1 MKKINRIVSASGSE
15 YMTECITFIGDSL
28 KKMNV
33 SNSLSLRAE
42 LLSEEIITAL
52 VNHGVEGPEIDISVK
67 KRFGDV
73 CIDIKVPGRQIDT
86 GLIKKTWDLN
96 ADDRNAEKAIR
107 AIILKAHGA
116 NLKYEHNDGCN
127 MVSISAGKAE
137 RSMLILTLQALVLGV
152 ILGLVSRFILPGW
165 FTDGMCRFLLDP
177 IKTMFMNA
185 LKIIVG
191 PVVFF
196 SIVTCIAQFKNLS
209 ELGRMGAKVMG
220 MYLLT
225 TVIAAVLSL
234 VLSFAFQ
241 PGTWGAALSTAMT
254 EVVEVDTSADT
265 SLLTTIINIV
275 PDNFLKPFLESDTL
289 QLIFLAVVCGVALG
303 TLGDFSEKLSTLFEG
318 MNELFLSITT
328 MFSRFIPLAAFCSV
342 VLMLVQLGTDTIM
355 SIVGLCGTFLLGIG
369 CMILVY
375 GVLVLLIA
383 RLNPVTFY
391 KKIREGM
398 LTSFALSSSSAA
410 MPGNMV
416 ICTEKLGISQKL
428 VSFSIPLGATV
439 NMDGTTIN
447 LIIVSLFLA
456 RMYGVTVSG
465 PVLASM
471 VLTVI
476 MLSLG
481 APGVPGSGIVCLGV
495 LLEHIG
501 VPIEA
506 IGLIMAI
513 NPFMD
518 MFATMN
524 NVTGDMA
531 VTTIVGKTEGVLDR
545 EIYDS
550 V

>member
-52 VNHGVEGPEIDISVK
+52 VNHGVKGSEIDISVK

-73 CIDIKVPGRQIDT
+73 CIDIKVPGRRIDT

-456 RMYGVTVSG
+456 RMYGVAVSG

>member
-52 VNHGVEGPEIDISVK
+52 VNHGVKDPEIDISVK

-165 FTDGMCRFLLDP
+165 FTDGMCTYILDP